1 MASTETE
8 TKGFGAARDGG
19 NGAGPRGHDHDMDQI
34 FGGTS
39 TAGHDAR
46 SERSGADPGPDP
58 TTAQATPVEDE
69 PHVAHTA
76 RAGDG
81 GDDGR
86 DGGDGDQ
93 PAGGGD
99 GDEAGEADTARKRR
113 RPLRSAV
120 EWGLVIGGALL
131 VALVIRTFLL
141 QAFWIPTASMVPT
154 LHEGDRVLVNK
165 LSYDLHD
172 VNRGDIVVFE
182 RPEASE
188 DDHPEDDIKDL
199 IKRVVALPGETIEA
213 REGSVYIDGRLLDEP
228 YLPEGTTTDML
239 PETEIP
245 EGHVFVMGDNRG
257 NSQDSRVF
265 GAIDD
270 DLIVGRAFMRIFPLG
285 DIGGL

>member
-1 MASTETE
+1 MVSTEME
-8 TKGFGAARDGG
+8 TTGFGAARDRG
-19 NGAGPRGHDHDMDQI
+19 NGAGPRGHEHDMDQI
-34 FGGTS
+34 FDGTT
-39 TAGHDAR
+39 TAGHDAPGGGR
-46 SERSGADPGPDP
+46 GADPGADP
-58 TTAQATPVEDE
+58 TTAQTTPVVGE
-69 PHVAHTA
+69 PHVT
-76 RAGDG
+76 RLGDDG
-81 GDDGR
+81 GDGR

-93 PAGGGD
+93 PGDGGD
-99 GDEAGEADTARKRR
+99 GDDAGGAETAQKRR

-120 EWGLVIGGALL
+120 EWGLVIGGALV

-182 RPEASE
+182 RPEASR

-213 REGSVYIDGRLLDEP
+213 REGIVYIDGRLLDEP
-228 YLPEGTTTDML
+228 YLAEGTTTDSL
-239 PETEIP
+239 PETEVP

-265 GAIDD
+265 EAIDE

>member
-1 MASTETE
+1 MVSTEMT
-8 TKGFGAARDGG
+8 TTGFGAARDRG
-19 NGAGPRGHDHDMDQI
+19 NGAGPRGHEHDMDQI
-34 FGGTS
+34 FDGTTIAGQDRPGG
-39 TAGHDAR
+39 GR
-46 SERSGADPGPDP
+46 GADPGPDP
-58 TTAQATPVEDE
+58 TATQTTPVESE
-69 PHVAHTA
+69 PHVT
-76 RAGDG
+76 RLGDDG
-81 GDDGR
+81 GDGR

-93 PAGGGD
+93 PGDGGD
-99 GDEAGEADTARKRR
+99 GDDAGGAETTRKRR

-120 EWGLVIGGALL
+120 EWGLVIGGALV

-172 VNRGDIVVFE
+172 VHRGDVVVFE

-228 YLPEGTTTDML
+228 YLPEGTTTDSL

-265 GAIDD
+265 GAIDEE
-270 DLIVGRAFMRIFPLG
+270 LIVGRAFMRIFPLG